1 MAANEAQSLI
11 EQLRAARRKWVEVA
25 PGKHVR
31 IVRPPETALHE
42 FVSREGE
49 AAGMQVSV
57 AQVVRYVDGWRD
69 ITHADLLGEAVGSDE
84 AAEFTPELWAE
95 VVADRRAW
103 MKAVGSA
110 LLAAMVDHE
119 VAKQDAAKN

>member
-1 MAANEAQSLI
+1 MALNETQHLI
-11 EQLRAARRKWVEVA
+11 EQLRAGRRKWIEVA

-42 FVSREGE
+42 FVTPGE
-49 AAGMQVSV
+49 ANGMQAGM

-69 ITHADLLGEAVGSDE
+69 ITQADLLGAAIGADE
-84 AAEFTPELWAE
+84 PAEFSPELWAE

-103 MKAVGSA
+103 MQAIGAA
-110 LLAAMVDHE
+110 LINAMVEHE
-119 VAKQDAAKN
+119 TAKQGAAKN